1 MKNISF
7 AFALPSNGGEKGWEE
22 KPLFS
27 KSFSMVMYKQCDYL
41 CNLMVLLMA
50 GLGLNN
56 GATTVYTLMFSNKQT
71 KKETKRETTTWK
83 FPREKN
89 SCPNLSKCID
99 ILWTDNNKESITCL
113 VPEILHFHYCWK
125 SHLKSTWSWWCML
138 FTLLKKHPLQIG
150 GKVRNDLYCI
160 DQFIRVVF
168 RQIVL
173 MELHFLLF
181 SWRPIFCCLL
191 KRSMNTSRHLFT
203 KQDDFPLK
211 L

>member
-1 MKNISF
+1 MWLSF
-7 AFALPSNGGEKGWEE
+7 YLGG
-22 KPLFS
+22 PLD
-27 KSFSMVMYKQCDYL
+27 V
-41 CNLMVLLMA
+41 
-50 GLGLNN
+50 GPGLNN
-56 GATTVYTLMFSNKQT
+56 RATTAYTLIFSNKQT
-71 KKETKRETTTWK
+71 KKEIKGETTTWK
-83 FPREKN
+83 LPREEKKKK

-99 ILWTDNNKESITCL
+99 ILQTDNNKESITCL

-160 DQFIRVVF
+160 DQFIQVVF

-191 KRSMNTSRHLFT
+191 KRSMNMSRHLFT

>member
-1 MKNISF
+1 MEI
-7 AFALPSNGGEKGWEE
+7 
-22 KPLFS
+22 
-27 KSFSMVMYKQCDYL
+27 YKQCDYL
-41 CNLMVLLMA
+41 FKWIVPLMV
-50 GLGLNN
+50 GPGLNKE
-56 GATTVYTLMFSNKQT
+56 ARTAYTLLFLKNQS
-71 KKETKRETTTWK
+71 KEGIKEVTTTWK
-83 FPREKN
+83 LPKN
-89 SCPNLSKCID
+89 HVQTSPN
-99 ILWTDNNKESITCL
+99 ILIFFGMVIIIIKIKSITCL

-150 GKVRNDLYCI
+150 GKVRNDLYCT
-160 DQFIRVVF
+160 DQFIWVVF

-191 KRSMNTSRHLFT
+191 KRSMNMSRHLFT

>member
-1 MKNISF
+1 MK
-7 AFALPSNGGEKGWEE
+7 
-22 KPLFS
+22 
-27 KSFSMVMYKQCDYL
+27 V
-41 CNLMVLLMA
+41 
-50 GLGLNN
+50 
-56 GATTVYTLMFSNKQT
+56 T
-71 KKETKRETTTWK
+71 KK
-83 FPREKN
+83 
-89 SCPNLSKCID
+89 SCPNLSKYID
-99 ILWTDNNKESITCL
+99 ILWDGNNNNKIKSITCL

-150 GKVRNDLYCI
+150 GKVRNDLYCT
-160 DQFIRVVF
+160 DQFIWVVF

-181 SWRPIFCCLL
+181 SWWPIFCCLL
-191 KRSMNTSRHLFT
+191 KRSMNMSRHLFT

>member
-1 MKNISF
+1 
-7 AFALPSNGGEKGWEE
+7 
-22 KPLFS
+22 
-27 KSFSMVMYKQCDYL
+27 MV
-41 CNLMVLLMA
+41 
-50 GLGLNN
+50 GPGLNKE
-56 GATTVYTLMFSNKQT
+56 ATTAYTLIFLKNQC
-71 KKETKRETTTWK
+71 KEEIKGVTTTWNLQK
-83 FPREKN
+83 K

-99 ILWTDNNKESITCL
+99 SLRNDNNKKKSITCL

-150 GKVRNDLYCI
+150 VKVRNDLYCT
-160 DQFIRVVF
+160 DQFIWVVF
-168 RQIVL
+168 QQIVL

-181 SWRPIFCCLL
+181 SWWPIFCCLL
-191 KRSMNTSRHLFT
+191 KRSMNMSCHLFT